1 MNTKTKTKTK
11 RQEAVYT
18 EQDIKKANAL
28 LGTLSDT
35 DKEKVKR
42 EVLKQLVEEFKNSPD
57 AEVATRKM
65 SMSYLLFGIANQY
78 AEEAQEL
85 MLKHHIMRK
94 DIKTKANN
102 LMQSFESYN
111 KTMSEMVNTA
121 DGHTALCN
129 DTALMGE
136 MVAVYCSQTIKVVRG
151 DYFEPTLFLPRK

>member
-1 MNTKTKTKTK
+1 MEKILTKGQK
-11 RQEAVYT
+11 AVYT
-18 EQDIKKANAL
+18 EQDIKKANAV

-42 EVLKQLVEEFKNSPD
+42 GVLEQLVEAFKNSPD
-57 AEVATRKM
+57 AVVATKKM

-85 MLKHHIMRK
+85 MLKYHIMRK
-94 DIKTKANN
+94 DIKTKSNN

-111 KTMSEMVNTA
+111 KTMAKMVNA
-121 DGHTALCN
+121 ANGHTALCN
-129 DTALMGE
+129 DTDLMGE
-136 MVAVYCSQTIKVVRG
+136 IVDVYCNQMIKVVRG